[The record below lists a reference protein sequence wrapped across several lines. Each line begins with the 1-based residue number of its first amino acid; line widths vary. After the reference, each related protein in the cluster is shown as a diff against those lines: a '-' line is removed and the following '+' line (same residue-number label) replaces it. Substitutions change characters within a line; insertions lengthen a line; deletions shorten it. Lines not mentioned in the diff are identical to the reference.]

1 MMKMSFAKNFLS
13 GFSLFIVSSLIMGE
27 VKGPESG
34 LYVLAV
40 NIMFIPLWGTIAL
53 WSRHT
58 ENDFK
63 LRFIVLTSL
72 LLLLGLLGAIVGV
85 YHDPEKALG
94 IMAVLLMLSLMF
106 ILPLYWAKRKRERNG
121 KHLTYPTR
129 EVKYFWA
136 YQWIAVGVLA
146 IKSSEPMRILL
157 SLLPGLAGGYFVI
170 LGLTGLKMR
179 SGENRNEHEAC
190 LETP

>member
-1 MMKMSFAKNFLS
+1 MIKMSFAKNVLS
-13 GFSLFIVSSLIMGE
+13 GFSLFLISSLIVGE
-27 VKGPESG
+27 VRGPESG
-34 LYVLAV
+34 LYVLAI
-40 NIMFIPLWGTIAL
+40 NIMFVPLWGTIVL
-53 WSRHT
+53 WSKHT
-58 ENDFK
+58 ENGFK
-63 LRFIVLTSL
+63 LRLTILTSL
-72 LLLLGLLGAIVGV
+72 LLFLGLLGAIAGV

-94 IMAVLLMLSLMF
+94 IMAVFLMLSLMF

-121 KHLTYPTR
+121 KHLTYSTR

-170 LGLTGLKMR
+170 LGLMGLKWR
-179 SGENRNEHEAC
+179 TRR
-190 LETP
+190 